1 MYEDKISSCS
11 NGSNIINSTYSL
23 NFFLFTSLTFLNITN
38 EAEDLGNSTEE
49 KARINQIQ
57 KEDKKSATKDGNT
70 TV

>member
-1 MYEDKISSCS
+1 MYDDKISSCS
-11 NGSNIINSTYSL
+11 NGSNIINSTYWL

>member
-11 NGSNIINSTYSL
+11 NGSNIINSTYRL

-49 KARINQIQ
+49 KAPLNQIQ
-57 KEDKKSATKDGNT
+57 KEDKKFATKDGNT
-70 TV
+70 IV